1 MSRKRDPNMRRY
13 ALKRVILGI
22 ITVIVVSMIIF
33 VASRLSGDVT
43 YLLLPEDATKEEV
56 AWLRAKLGLDRPLPV
71 QYLYFIKGA
80 VQGDFGKSYRYTNR
94 EAMEVILERLPATAE
109 LAFVA
114 FAMSIIAGLL
124 LGVLSA
130 TKRDTFFDTLGKLF
144 ALVGQAMPGFW
155 LGVMAILIF
164 SVKLGWLPTS
174 GRGGIS
180 HLIMPSASIAW
191 FSVASIL
198 RLTRS
203 TMLDVLD
210 SEYIKT
216 SRLKGN
222 SEWVVIWKHALRN
235 ALIPVVAMSGIQ
247 LAHLL
252 GGVVIAETIFSW
264 PGLGSLILEG
274 IYSRDYAL
282 VQAGV
287 FVISIIFIT
296 CNLVVDLVYGII
308 DPRIRYD

>member
-1 MSRKRDPNMRRY
+1 MRRY
-13 ALKRVILGI
+13 AIRRILLGI
-22 ITVIVVSMIIF
+22 LTVIVVSMIIF
-33 VASRLSGDVT
+33 VTSRLSGDVT
-43 YLLLPEDATKEEV
+43 YLLLSEDATEEDV
-56 AWLRAKLGLDRPLPV
+56 AWLRAKLGLDKPLPV
-71 QYLYFIKGA
+71 QYYYFIKGA
-80 VQGDFGKSYRYTNR
+80 VRGDFGESYRYTNR
-94 EAMEVILERLPATAE
+94 PAMEVVLERLPATAQ

-114 FAMSIIAGLL
+114 FAMSVIGGLL
-124 LGVLSA
+124 LGILSA
-130 TKRDTFFDTLGKLF
+130 TKRDTFLDTLGKLF
-144 ALVGQAMPGFW
+144 ALIGQAMPGFW
-155 LGVMAILIF
+155 LGIMAVLIF

-174 GRGGIS
+174 GRGGLD
-180 HLIMPSASIAW
+180 HLIMPAVTIAW

-203 TMLDVLD
+203 SMLDVLD
-210 SEYIKT
+210 SEYIKM

-222 SEWVVIWKHALRN
+222 SEWIVVLKHALRN

-252 GGVVIAETIFSW
+252 GGVVIAETIFTW

-274 IYSRDYAL
+274 VYSRDYAL

-287 FVISIIFIT
+287 FVISIIFIS
-296 CNLVVDLVYGII
+296 CNLFVDLVYGII

>member
-1 MSRKRDPNMRRY
+1 MRRY
-13 ALKRVILGI
+13 AIRRILLGI
-22 ITVIVVSMIIF
+22 LTVIVVSIIIF
-33 VASRLSGDVT
+33 VTSRLSGDVT
-43 YLLLPEDATKEEV
+43 YLLLPEDATEEEV
-56 AWLRAKLGLDRPLPV
+56 AWLRDKLGLNKPLPV
-71 QYLYFIKGA
+71 QYYYFIKSA
-80 VQGDFGKSYRYTNR
+80 VKGDFGKSYRYTNR
-94 EAMEVILERLPATAE
+94 QAMEVVLERLPATAQ

-114 FAMSIIAGLL
+114 FFMSITGGLL

-130 TKRDTFFDTLGKLF
+130 TKRDTFLDTLGKLF
-144 ALVGQAMPGFW
+144 ALIGQALPGFW
-155 LGVMAILIF
+155 LGIMAILIF

-174 GRGGIS
+174 GRGGFE
-180 HLIMPSASIAW
+180 HLIMPAVTIAW

-216 SRLKGN
+216 ARLKGN

-235 ALIPVVAMSGIQ
+235 ALVPVVAMSGIQ
-247 LAHLL
+247 LAQLL
-252 GGVVIAETIFSW
+252 GGVVIAETVFTW

-274 IYSRDYAL
+274 VYSRDYAL

-287 FVISIIFIT
+287 FVISVIFIS
-296 CNLVVDLVYGII
+296 CNLMVDLVYGII
-308 DPRIRYD
+308 DPRIRYE

>member
-1 MSRKRDPNMRRY
+1 MRRY
-13 ALKRVILGI
+13 ALKRVLLGI
-22 ITVIVVSMIIF
+22 ITVIIVSMIIF

-43 YLLLPEDATKEEV
+43 FLLLPDDATVEEV
-56 AWLRAKLGLDRPLPV
+56 KWLRTNLGLDKPIPV
-71 QYLYFIKGA
+71 QYLYFLKGA
-80 VQGDFGKSYRYTNR
+80 IRGDFGKSYRYTNR
-94 EAMEVILERLPATAE
+94 EAMEVVLERLPATAQ
-109 LAFVA
+109 LALVA
-114 FAMSIIAGLL
+114 FSMSIIGGLL

-130 TKRDTFFDTLGKLF
+130 TRRDTFFDTLGKVF
-144 ALVGQAMPGFW
+144 ALMGQAMPGFW
-155 LGVMAILIF
+155 VGVMAILIF

-180 HLIMPSASIAW
+180 HMILPATTIAW

-210 SEYIKT
+210 SEYVKT
-216 SRLKGN
+216 ARLKGIN
-222 SEWVVIWKHALRN
+222 EWIVIWKHALRN
-235 ALIPVVAMSGIQ
+235 ALIPVVAMSGLQ

-264 PGLGSLILEG
+264 PGLGSIILEG

-296 CNLVVDLVYGII
+296 CNLMVDLVYGII
-308 DPRIRYD
+308 DPRIRYN

>member
-1 MSRKRDPNMRRY
+1 MRRY
-13 ALKRVILGI
+13 ALKRVILGV
-22 ITVIVVSMIIF
+22 ITVVIVSMIIF
-33 VASRLSGDVT
+33 VTSRLSGDVT
-43 YLLLPEDATKEEV
+43 FLLLPDDATEEEV
-56 AWLRAKLGLDRPLPV
+56 KWLRTKLGLDKPIPV
-71 QYLYFIKGA
+71 QYLYFLKGA
-80 VQGDFGKSYRYTNR
+80 IRGDFGKSYRYTNR
-94 EAMEVILERLPATAE
+94 QAMEVILERLPATAQ
-109 LAFVA
+109 LALVA
-114 FAMSIIAGLL
+114 FSMSIIGGLL

-144 ALVGQAMPGFW
+144 ALMGQAMPGFW
-155 LGVMAILIF
+155 VGVMAILIF

-180 HLIMPSASIAW
+180 HMILPATTIAW

-210 SEYIKT
+210 SEYVKT
-216 SRLKGN
+216 ARLKGN
-222 SEWVVIWKHALRN
+222 NEWIVIWKHALRN
-235 ALIPVVAMSGIQ
+235 ALIPVIALSGIQ

-264 PGLGSLILEG
+264 PGLGSIILEG

-287 FVISIIFIT
+287 FVISIIFIS
-296 CNLVVDLVYGII
+296 CNLVVDLFYGIV

>member
-1 MSRKRDPNMRRY
+1 
-13 ALKRVILGI
+13 
-22 ITVIVVSMIIF
+22 MIIF

-43 YLLLPEDATKEEV
+43 FLLLPDDATVEEV
-56 AWLRAKLGLDRPLPV
+56 KWLRTNLGLDKPIPV
-71 QYLYFIKGA
+71 QYLYFLKGA
-80 VQGDFGKSYRYTNR
+80 IRGDFGKSYRYTNR
-94 EAMEVILERLPATAE
+94 EAMEVVLERLPATAQ
-109 LAFVA
+109 LALVA
-114 FAMSIIAGLL
+114 FSMSIIGGLL

-130 TKRDTFFDTLGKLF
+130 TRRDTFFDTLGKVF
-144 ALVGQAMPGFW
+144 ALMGQAMPGFW
-155 LGVMAILIF
+155 VGVMAILIF

-180 HLIMPSASIAW
+180 HMILPATTIAW

-210 SEYIKT
+210 SEYVKT
-216 SRLKGN
+216 ARLKGIN
-222 SEWVVIWKHALRN
+222 EWIVIWKHALRN
-235 ALIPVVAMSGIQ
+235 ALIPVVAMSGLQ

-264 PGLGSLILEG
+264 PGLGSIILEG

-296 CNLVVDLVYGII
+296 CNLMVDLVYGII
-308 DPRIRYD
+308 DPRIRYN

>member
-1 MSRKRDPNMRRY
+1 MRRY

-22 ITVIVVSMIIF
+22 ITVIIVSMIIF

-43 YLLLPEDATKEEV
+43 YLLLPQDATKEEV
-56 AWLRAKLGLDRPLPV
+56 GRLRAKLGLDKPLPF
-71 QYLYFIKGA
+71 QYLYFLKDA
-80 VQGDFGKSYRYTNR
+80 VRGNFGKSYRYTNR
-94 EAMEVILERLPATAE
+94 EAMEIILERLPATAE
-109 LAFVA
+109 LAFAA
-114 FAMSIIAGLL
+114 FLMSVICGLL

-130 TKRDTFFDTLGKLF
+130 TKRDNFLDTLGKTF
-144 ALVGQAMPGFW
+144 ALIGQAMPGFW

-174 GRGGIS
+174 GRGNIS
-180 HLIMPSASIAW
+180 HLIMPSISIAW
-191 FSVASIL
+191 FSIASIL
-198 RLTRS
+198 RITRS

-216 SRLKGN
+216 ARLKGN
-222 SEWVVIWKHALRN
+222 SELIVIWKHALRN
-235 ALIPVVAMSGIQ
+235 ALIPVLAMSGIQ

-296 CNLVVDLVYGII
+296 CNLAVDLIYGVI

>member
-1 MSRKRDPNMRRY
+1 MRRY
-13 ALKRVILGI
+13 AIRRILLGI
-22 ITVIVVSMIIF
+22 LTVIVVSMIIF
-33 VASRLSGDVT
+33 VTSRLSGDVT

-56 AWLRAKLGLDRPLPV
+56 AWLRAKLGLDKPIPV
-71 QYLYFIKGA
+71 QYYYFIKGA
-80 VQGDFGKSYRYTNR
+80 LRGDFGKSYRYTNR
-94 EAMEVILERLPATAE
+94 QAMDVVIDRLPATAQ

-114 FAMSIIAGLL
+114 FAMSIIGGLL

-130 TKRDTFFDTLGKLF
+130 TKRDTYLDTLGKLF
-144 ALVGQAMPGFW
+144 ALIGQAMPGFW
-155 LGVMAILIF
+155 LGIMAILIF

-174 GRGGIS
+174 GRGGFDHI
-180 HLIMPSASIAW
+180 IMPAVTIAW

-203 TMLDVLD
+203 AMLDVLD
-210 SEYIKT
+210 SEYVKT
-216 SRLKGN
+216 ARLKGN

-274 IYSRDYAL
+274 VYSRDYAL

-287 FVISIIFIT
+287 FIISVIFIS

-308 DPRIRYD
+308 DPRIRYE

>member
-1 MSRKRDPNMRRY
+1 MRRY
-13 ALKRVILGI
+13 ALKRVFLGI
-22 ITVIVVSMIIF
+22 ITVLVVSMIIF

-43 YLLLPEDATKEEV
+43 FLLLPDDATEEEV
-56 AWLRAKLGLDRPLPV
+56 KWLRTNLGLDKPIPV
-71 QYLYFIKGA
+71 QYLYFLKGA
-80 VQGDFGKSYRYTNR
+80 IRGDFGKSYRYTNR
-94 EAMEVILERLPATAE
+94 QAMEVVLERLPATAQ
-109 LAFVA
+109 LAVVA
-114 FAMSIIAGLL
+114 FSMSIICGLL

-130 TKRDTFFDTLGKLF
+130 TKRDTFFDTFGKLF
-144 ALVGQAMPGFW
+144 ALLGQAMPGFW
-155 LGVMAILIF
+155 VGVMAILIF

-180 HLIMPSASIAW
+180 YMILPATTIAW

-210 SEYIKT
+210 SEYVKT
-216 SRLKGN
+216 ARLKGIN
-222 SEWVVIWKHALRN
+222 EWIVIWKHALRN
-235 ALIPVVAMSGIQ
+235 ALIPVVAMSGLQ

-264 PGLGSLILEG
+264 PGLGSIILEG

-296 CNLVVDLVYGII
+296 CNLIVDLVYGII